1 MVGNYCNLSSKKIEI
16 IGCMTE
22 KKGNLSMVIVKRESH
37 LDSNDHQ

>member
-22 KKGNLSMVIVKRESH
+22 KKGKFEYGHSKKGVTFRFK
-37 LDSNDHQ
+37 